1 MYAGKFIMMKSL
13 KKYIS
18 IIKWSV
24 KDLNL
29 FIGSVVLILV
39 LESLTPL
46 ASVASAFA
54 SQRLIDSAVAVDFKA
69 AFSSGIVM
77 VCFVLSSL
85 LFSALATLLS
95 VRTLEAFSNHMRQ
108 RMFEQISKTEWLYIS
123 QYHSGDL
130 LTRLTSD
137 IGMVANGVINIVP
150 QIVSLGVQLVV
161 AFFALCYYDIYL
173 AIFTFALSP
182 VTIIFSRIVGRK
194 LKHLQIKIQESE
206 SKYRSYIQEIIE
218 NITIIKSFRLE
229 EKSKGNIG
237 NLHRERMKW
246 VIKRN
251 TTGVIASSILG
262 VGYWAGYFL
271 AFAWGTVRLA
281 KKASSYGTMTAFL
294 LLVEQIQDPF
304 IGLSRTLPQVIAMF
318 ASAERLIEI
327 EELQKEK
334 DYEKLPIPYSVGIQF
349 KGVSFAYKK
358 EVPILHEISFAIESG
373 DTIGLIGF
381 SGEGKTTLIRIL
393 LALVYPDKGNVLFVD
408 SYGKEYESSTA
419 TRDWIAYVPQSNILF
434 SGTIIENI
442 RYGCLDASEDDIIQA
457 AKAACAWEFINELPD
472 GLHTFIGEN
481 GVGLSEGQAQRIAI
495 TRALIRKVPLLILD
509 EATSSLDADTETKIL
524 ESIGSLDGLRTC
536 IFITHRESVLKIC
549 NRVFRVDEGHLCEDN
564 EL

>member
-1 MYAGKFIMMKSL
+1 MMKSL